1 MVAIVT
7 GWFLLI
13 LGIVLAAGGIWLA
26 ILGGSWAYIGLGIGW
41 LLTGWFL
48 IRRRRAALG
57 IYALLLVCAVVWA
70 LWEVGLDR
78 WDLIPRC
85 ALFWLV
91 GLWLLTPWVSRPLT
105 AWRAEPV
112 THDSADDVPAH
123 PLPPREQR
131 VASMRE
137 EPSVEPVPYNASR
150 PEISARST
158 RVEATRRDA
167 FPQRSGWQSA
177 RGWLAA
183 AAVLLLIVGLA
194 SLTRDPSDIAGVLP
208 AVANVKPATAAPA
221 SPGDDWPVYGGTG
234 YGQRYSALTAITPQ
248 NVGNLKL
255 AWTFHTG
262 DKQEPNDPTETTA
275 ENVPLKVG
283 DMLYLC
289 TKHDH
294 VVALD
299 AASGTKHW
307 EFDPKIKVSHDN
319 QHLTCRGL
327 LYHDATA
334 TATALARDA
343 AASTTPPRPSATA
356 LDPALTEPATPDAP
370 ATTASAASGECAR
383 RIILPSI
390 DARLFALDAAT
401 GKLCSGFGDSGIVNL
416 AVNMGDLK
424 PGYYMQTSPPAVTR
438 NLIVVGGSI
447 NDDESVNNP
456 SGVIRAFDV
465 NDGHLVWS
473 WDMGKMN
480 PNAPLAPGER
490 YTANTP
496 PAWAPPSVDE
506 TLGLVY
512 FPTGNQSPDQLDA
525 GRSPAVDRFSSA
537 VVALDLA
544 TGQLRWS
551 FQGAHKD
558 LWDRDM
564 PAQPTLIDL
573 TIAGATVPALV
584 QPTKQGDVYV
594 LDRRTGKPIL
604 PVGEMRAPAGHV
616 PGETYAPTQPTSALT
631 FMPPPLTGKDMW
643 GATPFDQLICR
654 IQFQSFGYEG
664 PYTPPETYKT
674 LTYPA
679 NLGIFDW
686 GGVAVDPQ
694 RQILIG
700 SPVHMAYVFQ
710 LVPRNAPHNNV
721 VTAGDKEHFTEN
733 YGAGYAVKMDPFL
746 SPLSVPCQ
754 EPPWGMLASADL
766 RTGKIV
772 WMHRN
777 GTTRDRMPGFLPIGF
792 RMGMPGFGGPL
803 ITASGVVFYSGSLDD
818 YLRAYDETTGRK
830 LWQARLPAGGQATPM
845 TYSVNGKQMVVVS
858 AGGHGSAGTPLGD
871 AYVAYALP

>member
-1 MVAIVT
+1 MPMAAIVT
-7 GWFLLI
+7 GWIMLV
-13 LGIVLAAGGIWLA
+13 LGVLLAAGGVWLA
-26 ILGGSWAYIGLGIGW
+26 VLGGSWVYIGLGIGW
-41 LLTGWFL
+41 LATGWL
-48 IRRRRAALG
+48 LVLRRRAALTV
-57 IYALLLVCAVVWA
+57 YAVLLACTTIWA

-78 WDLIPRC
+78 WSLVPRC

-91 GLWLLTPWVSRPLT
+91 ALWLLVPWVSRSLGVWVGT
-105 AWRAEPV
+105 RTPV
-112 THDSADDVPAH
+112 RDMPARGLPARDASTNAPAQAAAPADVPT
-123 PLPPREQR
+123 R
-131 VASMRE
+131 ASWR
-137 EPSVEPVPYNASR
+137 
-150 PEISARST
+150 
-158 RVEATRRDA
+158 
-167 FPQRSGWQSA
+167 GA

-183 AAVLLLIVGLA
+183 VAVLVLIVGLL
-194 SLTRDPSDIAGVLP
+194 SLTRDPFDVAGELHGRVD
-208 AVANVKPATAAPA
+208 AASAAAPDSPA
-221 SPGDDWPVYGGTG
+221 EPGDDWAVYGGTG
-234 YGQRYSALTAITPQ
+234 YGQRYSSLNDITPE
-248 NVGNLKL
+248 NVDHLRL
-255 AWTFHTG
+255 AWTFHTQ
-262 DKQEPNDPTETTA
+262 DKQGPNDPTETTA

-283 DMLYLC
+283 DLLYLC

-299 AASGTKHW
+299 PATGEKRW
-307 EFDPKIKVSHDN
+307 EFDPKIEVSHDN

-327 LYHDATA
+327 LYHDAT
-334 TATALARDA
+334 TAAPPI
-343 AASTTPPRPSATA
+343 TPTG
-356 LDPALTEPATPDAP
+356 TP
-370 ATTASAASGECAR
+370 ASAADAAPAGSATTTEAAAATAASSPTTAAGVCAR

-390 DARLFALDAAT
+390 DARLFALDAT
-401 GKLCSGFGDSGIVNL
+401 SGQPCTGFGTDGIVNL
-416 AVNMGDLK
+416 AVNMGDMK
-424 PGYYMQTSPPAVTR
+424 PGYYMETSPPVVTR

-447 NDDESVNNP
+447 NDDESVINP

-473 WDMGKMN
+473 WDLGKAD
-480 PNAPLAPGER
+480 PNAALAPGEQ

-506 TLGLVY
+506 KLGLVY
-512 FPTGNQSPDQLDA
+512 FPTGNQSPDQLGA
-525 GRSPAVDRFSSA
+525 GRSPAVQKFSSS

-544 TGQLRWS
+544 TGSLRWS
-551 FQGAHKD
+551 FQGVHDD

-573 TIAGATVPALV
+573 DIGGATVPALV

-594 LDRRTGKPIL
+594 LDRRDGKPIQA
-604 PVGEMRAPAGHV
+604 VGEMAVPGSSV
-616 PGETYAPTQPTSALT
+616 PGENAARTQPTSALT

-654 IQFQSFGYEG
+654 IQFQSFGYDG
-664 PYTPPETYKT
+664 PYTPPSTHKT

-686 GGVAVDPQ
+686 GGVAVDPV

-700 SPVHMAYVFQ
+700 LPVHMAYVFQ
-710 LVPRNAPHNNV
+710 LVPRPAPKTNV
-721 VTAGDKEHFTEN
+721 VTAGSNEHFTEN
-733 YGAGYAVKMDPFL
+733 YGAPYAVTMDPFL
-746 SPLSVPCQ
+746 SPLGVPCQ
-754 EPPWGMLASADL
+754 APPWGALASADL

-777 GTTRDRMPGFLPIGF
+777 GTTRDRMPSFLPIGF
-792 RMGMPGFGGPL
+792 KMGMPGFGGPL

-845 TYSVNGKQMVVVS
+845 TYRVNGKQFVVVS

-871 AYVAYALP
+871 AFVAYTLP